1 MDSIMNLSAITF
13 SFPVH
18 EQEREQLTIH
28 IVLAT
33 HISLTLFAT
42 HTMAGNLASTETLI
56 RVGHCM

>member
-1 MDSIMNLSAITF
+1 MNLSAITF

-33 HISLTLFAT
+33 DISFTLFAT
-42 HTMAGNLASTETLI
+42 PTMEGNLGSTETLI